1 MTRQDSFKE
10 FVLDQLA
17 AMESITCRAMFG
29 GFGLYRQGVFFGILH
44 KGRLYF
50 KTNDH
55 TRSAYEEYG
64 MQPFRPSDKQTLK
77 NYYEVPPD
85 ILEDGDELVHWA
97 EQAAGGN
104 FPGA

>member
-29 GFGLYRQGVFFGILH
+29 GIGLYRQGVFFGILH

-50 KTNDH
+50 KTNDY
-55 TRSAYEEYG
+55 TRPAYEEYAIIQFSG
-64 MQPFRPSDKQTLK
+64 PFRIRFTL
-77 NYYEVPPD
+77 
-85 ILEDGDELVHWA
+85 
-97 EQAAGGN
+97 
-104 FPGA
+104 